1 MNYKM
6 IGRFLSQIVAIEA
19 VFMIPAL
26 FISVGYGEWSS
37 VQAFA
42 LSAAIMLAVSGVLYL
57 LCRKAG
63 WIKEG
68 DLKLD

>member
-19 VFMIPAL
+19 VFMVPAMA
-26 FISVGYGEWSS
+26 ISVGYGEWPS

-42 LSAAIMLAVSGVLYL
+42 LAAAIMLAVSGVLFL

-63 WIKEG
+63 
-68 DLKLD
+68 